1 MKYLIIIIYLIPSII
16 LGGTLDMSFY
26 GDIQRWWVGT
36 VEEGSGQSD
45 PNMLGRCKVRIDGIH
60 GSDISLDDL
69 PYAQCILPTTGGG
82 TSGVGENPQLLPG
95 AKVIGFFLDGA
106 MSQLPVVWGFLPHSL
121 GPSGIQRQNI
131 ALQRK
136 AITQVLETNKFQQR
150 PVYIAGNTS
159 SASSSSTSSASSTS
173 GLSNIEQAWKFF
185 ENNGRIK
192 FQDYHIA
199 GMIGNFM
206 VESGNGTIAGGI
218 NPKSLNPTAEA
229 SEGIA
234 QWNPGGAG
242 KRLQHLKAFASAP
255 TMQGDYQDLLVQLS
269 WVVEELINEPY
280 HNNKFVSSTKTVTQ
294 AALHFMRNYEIPA
307 ATKNK
312 TKIFTAAQGGRFRGN
327 IDLEVRSEGKR
338 IKAAKAVYIKCTQKP
353 KDGI

>member
-1 MKYLIIIIYLIPSII
+1 
-16 LGGTLDMSFY
+16 
-26 GDIQRWWVGT
+26 
-36 VEEGSGQSD
+36 
-45 PNMLGRCKVRIDGIH
+45 MLGRCRVRIDGIH

-69 PYAQCILPTTGGG
+69 PYAQCILPNTGGG
-82 TSGVGENPQLLPG
+82 TSGAGENPQLLSG
-95 AKVIGFFLDGA
+95 ARVTGFFLDGA

-121 GPSGIQRQNI
+121 GPSGIQQQNI
-131 ALQRK
+131 AKQRK
-136 AITQVLETNKFQQR
+136 AITQVLEKNKFQQK
-150 PVYIAGNTS
+150 PVYVAGNTS
-159 SASSSSTSSASSTS
+159 SASSSSSTSPASSTS
-173 GLSNIEQAWKFF
+173 GLSNIEKAWKFF

-242 KRLQHLKAFASAP
+242 KRLQHLKAFAAAP
-255 TMQGDYQDLLVQLS
+255 TMQGDYQDLLIQLS

-312 TKIFTAAQGGRFRGN
+312 TKIFTAAQGGKFRGN